1 MDTARYKAF
10 VASVKT
16 GSFSRAAE
24 DLNYTTSGAQSVGN
38 SVGGGAEPCAVSS
51 QQERRKPDGGWG
63 AVVSPDPEFSAA
75 GGAYLSDGE

>member
-24 DLNYTTSGAQSVGN
+24 DLNYTTSG
-38 SVGGGAEPCAVSS
+38 VS
-51 QQERRKPDGGWG
+51 QLVTALE
-63 AVVSPDPEFSAA
+63 EELNLLLFTAA
-75 GGAYLSDGE
+75 GKA